1 MYRLFKIRFNTNGSS
16 MFIGSLCI
24 CVFLIFLELLAI
36 VVWLFAPVYS
46 AIRHISR
53 TFFIFSLVPIVILSS
68 ITTLIAI
75 YEDEFPKE
83 NKRMRMENLCQGFW
97 DKEFHRVIMHD
108 DWAKIYAYAS
118 EFSKIFKKYAY
129 FYICTDTF
137 HDLPLQQ
144 LERAL
149 NILAERNPE
158 YFTEKLIETVLSDTE
173 NGLENTYLVDFS
185 SEETL
190 EIKKMTDDQIK
201 NDFETIGGPVF
212 SLDDFLCCCIG
223 VFMPLI
229 MIVFW
234 VIAI

>member
-1 MYRLFKIRFNTNGSS
+1 MLRLFRIRFFSGNHFWLVFLGLVNMGFGAVCAFISVPAAVLLGNYIIWMLEFIFALFAVVIGFHLANGSCN
-16 MFIGSLCI
+16 MRC
-24 CVFLIFLELLAI
+24 
-36 VVWLFAPVYS
+36 
-46 AIRHISR
+46 
-53 TFFIFSLVPIVILSS
+53 FSPG
-68 ITTLIAI
+68 
-75 YEDEFPKE
+75 YWK
-83 NKRMRMENLCQGFW
+83 
-97 DKEFHRVIMHD
+97 KEFHRAVMHD

-118 EFSKIFKKYAY
+118 EFSKIFKKYTY

-149 NILAERNPE
+149 NILAEKNPE
-158 YFTEKLIETVLSDTE
+158 YFTEKLIETVLSDAE

-190 EIKKMTDDQIK
+190 EIKKMTDGQIK

-223 VFMPLI
+223 VFMLLI
-229 MIVFW
+229 MIVLW